1 MKLYDLLNNE
11 NYPVEKNE
19 DDFIKKL
26 YKNMFSKKHFFIKD
40 SRFILDILV
49 KYNIETN
56 DLTEDLNIY
65 EELIEDTEEHE
76 YLEDYTSIMNFDKHE
91 ILKNIYW
98 CDIYRSYDSCSQ
110 IPTFDLYFKVIY
122 GFASL
127 PKYGSE
133 NIKNNFISYQIKHFQ
148 FQ

>member
-1 MKLYDLLNNE
+1 MRLYDVFKSSNCPL
-11 NYPVEKNE
+11 EKNE
-19 DDFIKKL
+19 EDYIKKL
-26 YKNMFSKKHFFIKD
+26 YENIFSKKHFTFAGSK
-40 SRFILDILV
+40 FILDILV
-49 KYNIETN
+49 KYDIKTN
-56 DLTEDLNIY
+56 DLTEDSNIY
-65 EELIEDTEEHE
+65 EELIEDREKHK

-91 ILKNIYW
+91 ILKNIYA
-98 CDIYRSYDSCSQ
+98 CDIYRNDDS
-110 IPTFDLYFKVIY
+110 IPTFDLYFKVLY